1 MCIRDR
7 IQVGGFKLGFWFAQQ
22 GAIYTFI
29 VLIFVY
35 ARVMARLEKRLGFE
49 EPEA

>member
-1 MCIRDR
+1 
-7 IQVGGFKLGFWFAQQ
+7 
-22 GAIYTFI
+22 